1 MTIRESIENIE
12 KRIEKA
18 DSIKGEEKQELLG
31 LLSKLEAEVMSLSK
45 THPEQAESI
54 TGFTRVSTHEATRE
68 EKNPHLVR
76 LSLNGLTSSVEGFE
90 NSHDELVR
98 IVNRLA
104 VMLSSI
110 GI

>member
-1 MTIRESIENIE
+1 MTIRETIENME

-18 DSIKGEEKQELLG
+18 DSIKHEDKEELLN
-31 LLSKLEAEVMSLSK
+31 LLSTLEAEVVSLSK

-68 EKNPHLVR
+68 EKNPQLVK
-76 LSLNGLTSSVEGFE
+76 LSVNGLTSSVEGFE
-90 NSHDELVR
+90 NSHEELVR

-104 VMLSSI
+104 VMLSSV

>member
-1 MTIRESIENIE
+1 MTIRETIENIE
-12 KRIEKA
+12 KRIERA
-18 DSIKGEEKQELLG
+18 DSIKHEDKEELLN
-31 LLSKLEAEVMSLSK
+31 LLSTLEAEVVTLSK

-68 EKNPHLVR
+68 EKNPQLVR

-90 NSHDELVR
+90 NSHEELVR

-104 VMLSSI
+104 VMLSSV

>member
-1 MTIRESIENIE
+1 MTIRETIENIE
-12 KRIEKA
+12 KRIERA
-18 DSIKGEEKQELLG
+18 DSIKHEDKEELLN
-31 LLSKLEAEVMSLSK
+31 LLSTLEAEVVSLSK

-54 TGFTRVSTHEATRE
+54 TGFTHVSTHEATRE
-68 EKNPHLVR
+68 EKNPQLVR

-90 NSHDELVR
+90 NSHEELVR

-104 VMLSSI
+104 VMLSSV